1 MRVPASADGIP
12 LPIMPK
18 ACLRHDA
25 GRVRGGGLIKKVTA
39 QDFTPPGLPR

>member
-1 MRVPASADGIP
+1 VISTDDASQAP

-25 GRVRGGGLIKKVTA
+25 GRGRGWG
-39 QDFTPPGLPR
+39 